1 MTTVLIVAGLLLLAW
16 LYLLA
21 WSLAR
26 ISRPTAERR
35 D

>member
-1 MTTVLIVAGLLLLAW
+1 MTTALIVVGSLILAW

-26 ISRPTAERR
+26 ISRSSAERR